1 MKKYLLPMVLLFVIL
16 MPAAFATG
24 DVKVNDFSASNTSGN
39 VPLHIYFNGSVTGN
53 VTNWQWQFKNVG
65 TGAITHS
72 TANVTTVHTFGKSGV
87 YDVTLAVWGPNGKDT
102 LTKPAYITASNSN

>member
-1 MKKYLLPMVLLFVIL
+1 MKKYILPMVLLVLLL
-16 MPAAFATG
+16 MPAALATG
-24 DVKVNDFSASNTSGN
+24 NVKVNDFSASNTSGN
-39 VPLHIYFNGSVTGN
+39 IPLHVYFNGSVTGD

-72 TANVTTVHTFGKSGV
+72 TANVITVHTFGKPGA
-87 YDVTLAVWGPNGKDT
+87 YDVTLTVWGPNGKDT